1 MILNTMWKT
10 VYNSSQHFPL
20 SVIVLPIFL
29 TMIGLLA
36 LFSISVNQFGV
47 IAITPFTK
55 QLLFMIPAIGGFLVV
70 LFIPK
75 YIMHK
80 YIYFAYGLIIIL
92 VATPFLLSTI
102 AGTHR
107 WINIGLP
114 VAFQP
119 SEFAK
124 WIVVLSLAKYLS
136 DHNLEIN
143 KFSTLIFPIL
153 IALFPA
159 IIILQQPD
167 LGTSLILLTPVFPML
182 YWVGS
187 KPFHLFILL
196 APIFSI
202 GTAFHNISFTSWAI
216 IMGLIIYFSR
226 PSLIFGIILYFVNI
240 FLGLLAPL
248 LWNGLRPYQQKR
260 ILTLFNPE
268 LDPLGAAYQT
278 IQSKVAIGSG
288 GFFGKGIGGGTQT
301 HLKFL
306 PVQESDFIIS
316 VIGEEFGYV
325 TIALMLILFFIFI
338 IKIINLAFS
347 SNERFAGL
355 VLIGIATIF
364 LSHVFVNTAMSTGLI
379 PVKGLPL
386 PFISA
391 GGSFLLSCYVMVSL
405 IIKMGVEP
413 IE

>member
-1 MILNTMWKT
+1 MMLKT
-10 VYNSSQHFPL
+10 VYNSLQNFPI
-20 SVIVLPIFL
+20 SVILLPIIL
-29 TMIGLLA
+29 TFIGMVA

-47 IAITPFTK
+47 IAITAFTK
-55 QLLFMIPAIGGFLVV
+55 QLLFMIPAIIGFLFI

-75 YIMHK
+75 YLIHK
-80 YIYFAYGLIIIL
+80 YIYLMYGLIL
-92 VATPFLLSTI
+92 VLVTVPFLLSTI

-124 WIVVLSLAKYLS
+124 WIVVVALAKYLS
-136 DHNLEIN
+136 DHNLEMK
-143 KFSTLIFPIL
+143 KFSTLIFPIF
-153 IALFPA
+153 IALLPA
-159 IIILQQPD
+159 AIILQQPD
-167 LGTSLILLTPVFPML
+167 LGTALILLTPVLPML

-187 KPFHLFILL
+187 RPFHLFMLM

-202 GTAFHNISFTSWAI
+202 GTAFHTVSFTTWAI
-216 IMGLIIYFSR
+216 IMGVILYLSQPNIF
-226 PSLIFGIILYFVNI
+226 FGIIFYFGNI

-288 GFFGKGIGGGTQT
+288 GFLGKGIGEGTQT

-306 PVQESDFIIS
+306 PVQESDFIVS
-316 VIGEEFGYV
+316 VIGEEFGFI
-325 TIALMLILFFIFI
+325 TIAFMLIVFAFFI
-338 IKIINLAFS
+338 IKIINLAFYS
-347 SNERFAGL
+347 KERFAGL
-355 VLIGIATIF
+355 VLIGIGTIF
-364 LSHVFVNTAMSTGLI
+364 LSHVFVNAAMSTGLI

-391 GGSFLLSCYVMVSL
+391 GGSFLLSCYIMVAL
-405 IIKMGVEP
+405 VLKMGMEP

>member
-1 MILNTMWKT
+1 MMLKT
-10 VYNSSQHFPL
+10 VYNSLQNFPI
-20 SVIVLPIFL
+20 SVILLPIIL
-29 TMIGLLA
+29 TFIGMVA

-47 IAITPFTK
+47 IAITAFTK
-55 QLLFMIPAIGGFLVV
+55 QLLFMIPAIIGFLFI

-75 YIMHK
+75 YLIHK
-80 YIYFAYGLIIIL
+80 YIYLMYGLIL
-92 VATPFLLSTI
+92 VLVTVPFLLSTI

-124 WIVVLSLAKYLS
+124 WIVVVALAKYLS
-136 DHNLEIN
+136 DHNLEIK
-143 KFSTLIFPIL
+143 KFSTLIFPIF
-153 IALFPA
+153 IALLPA
-159 IIILQQPD
+159 AIILQQPD
-167 LGTSLILLTPVFPML
+167 LGTALILLTPVLPML

-187 KPFHLFILL
+187 RPFHLFMLI

-202 GTAFHNISFTSWAI
+202 GTAFHTVSFTTWAV
-216 IMGLIIYFSR
+216 IM
-226 PSLIFGIILYFVNI
+226 GIILYLSRPNIFFGIIFYFGNI

-288 GFFGKGIGGGTQT
+288 GFLGKGIGEGTQT

-306 PVQESDFIIS
+306 PVQESDFIVS
-316 VIGEEFGYV
+316 VIGEEFGFI
-325 TIALMLILFFIFI
+325 TIAFMLIVFAFFI
-338 IKIINLAFS
+338 IKIINLAFYS
-347 SNERFAGL
+347 KERFAGL
-355 VLIGIATIF
+355 VLIGIGTIF
-364 LSHVFVNTAMSTGLI
+364 LSHVFVNAAMSTGLI

-391 GGSFLLSCYVMVSL
+391 GGSFLLSCYIMVAL
-405 IIKMGVEP
+405 VLKMGMEP

>member
-1 MILNTMWKT
+1 MMLKT
-10 VYNSSQHFPL
+10 VYNSLQNFPI
-20 SVIVLPIFL
+20 SVILLPIIL
-29 TMIGLLA
+29 TFIGMVA

-47 IAITPFTK
+47 IAITAFTK
-55 QLLFMIPAIGGFLVV
+55 QLLFMIPAIIGFFFI

-75 YIMHK
+75 YLIHK
-80 YIYFAYGLIIIL
+80 YIYLIYGLIL
-92 VATPFLLSTI
+92 VLVTVPFLLSTI

-124 WIVVLSLAKYLS
+124 WIVVVALAKYLS
-136 DHNLEIN
+136 DHNLEMKN
-143 KFSTLIFPIL
+143 FSTLIFPIF
-153 IALFPA
+153 IALLPA
-159 IIILQQPD
+159 AIILQQPD
-167 LGTSLILLTPVFPML
+167 LGTALILLTPVLPML

-187 KPFHLFILL
+187 RPFHLFMLI

-202 GTAFHNISFTSWAI
+202 GTAFHTVSFTTWAI
-216 IMGLIIYFSR
+216 IMGIILYLSR
-226 PSLIFGIILYFVNI
+226 PNLFFGIIFYFGNI

-288 GFFGKGIGGGTQT
+288 GFLGKGIGEGTQT

-306 PVQESDFIIS
+306 PVQESDFIVS
-316 VIGEEFGYV
+316 VIGEEFGFI
-325 TIALMLILFFIFI
+325 TIAFMLIVYAFFI
-338 IKIINLAFS
+338 IKIINLAFYS
-347 SNERFAGL
+347 KERFAGL
-355 VLIGIATIF
+355 VLIGIGTIF
-364 LSHVFVNTAMSTGLI
+364 LSHVFVNAAMSTGLI

-391 GGSFLLSCYVMVSL
+391 GGSFLLSCYIMVAL
-405 IIKMGVEP
+405 VLKMGMEP

>member
-1 MILNTMWKT
+1 MMLKT
-10 VYNSSQHFPL
+10 VYNSLQNFPI
-20 SVIVLPIFL
+20 SVILLPIIL
-29 TMIGLLA
+29 TFIGMVA

-47 IAITPFTK
+47 IAITAFTK
-55 QLLFMIPAIGGFLVV
+55 QLLFMIPAIIGFLFI

-75 YIMHK
+75 YLIHK
-80 YIYFAYGLIIIL
+80 YIYLIYGLIL
-92 VATPFLLSTI
+92 VLVTVPFLLSTI

-124 WIVVLSLAKYLS
+124 WIVVVALAKYLS
-136 DHNLEIN
+136 DHNLEMK
-143 KFSTLIFPIL
+143 KFSTLIFPIF
-153 IALFPA
+153 IALLPA
-159 IIILQQPD
+159 AIILQQPD
-167 LGTSLILLTPVFPML
+167 LGTALILLTPVLPML

-187 KPFHLFILL
+187 RPFHLFMLI

-202 GTAFHNISFTSWAI
+202 GTAFHTVSFTTWAI
-216 IMGLIIYFSR
+216 IMGIILYLSR
-226 PSLIFGIILYFVNI
+226 PNLFFGIIFYFGNI

-288 GFFGKGIGGGTQT
+288 GFLGKGIGEGTQT

-306 PVQESDFIIS
+306 PVQESDFIVS
-316 VIGEEFGYV
+316 VIGEEFGFI
-325 TIALMLILFFIFI
+325 TIAFMLIVFAFFI
-338 IKIINLAFS
+338 IKIINLAFYS
-347 SNERFAGL
+347 KERFAGL
-355 VLIGIATIF
+355 VLIGIGTIF
-364 LSHVFVNTAMSTGLI
+364 LSHVFVNAAMSTGLI

-391 GGSFLLSCYVMVSL
+391 GGSFLLSCYIMVAL
-405 IIKMGVEP
+405 VLKMGIEP

>member
-1 MILNTMWKT
+1 MMLKT
-10 VYNSSQHFPL
+10 VYNSLQNFPT
-20 SVIVLPIFL
+20 SVILLPIIL
-29 TMIGLLA
+29 TFIGMVA

-47 IAITPFTK
+47 IAITAFTK
-55 QLLFMIPAIGGFLVV
+55 QLLFMIPAIIGFFFI

-75 YIMHK
+75 YLIHK
-80 YIYFAYGLIIIL
+80 YIYLMYGLIL
-92 VATPFLLSTI
+92 VLVTVPFLLSTI

-124 WIVVLSLAKYLS
+124 WIVVVALAKYLS
-136 DHNLEIN
+136 DHNLEMK
-143 KFSTLIFPIL
+143 KFSTLIFPIF
-153 IALFPA
+153 IALLPA
-159 IIILQQPD
+159 AIILQQPD
-167 LGTSLILLTPVFPML
+167 LGTALILLTPVLPML

-187 KPFHLFILL
+187 RPFHLFMLI

-202 GTAFHNISFTSWAI
+202 GTAFHTVSFTTWAI
-216 IMGLIIYFSR
+216 IMGIILFLSR
-226 PSLIFGIILYFVNI
+226 PNIFFGIIFYFGNI

-288 GFFGKGIGGGTQT
+288 GFLGKGIGEGTQT

-306 PVQESDFIIS
+306 PVQESDFIVS
-316 VIGEEFGYV
+316 VIGEEFGFI
-325 TIALMLILFFIFI
+325 TIAFMLIVFASFIL
-338 IKIINLAFS
+338 KIINLAFYS
-347 SNERFAGL
+347 KERFAGL
-355 VLIGIATIF
+355 VLIGIGTIF

-391 GGSFLLSCYVMVSL
+391 GGSFLLSCYIMVAL
-405 IIKMGVEP
+405 VLKMGMEP

>member
-1 MILNTMWKT
+1 MIKT
-10 VYNSSQHFPL
+10 AYSSFQNFPISIL
-20 SVIVLPIFL
+20 LLPLML
-29 TMIGLLA
+29 TLIGMIA

-47 IAITPFTK
+47 IAISAFTK
-55 QLLFMIPAIGGFLVV
+55 QLLFMIPAIGGFLML

-75 YIMHK
+75 YVIHK
-80 YIYFAYGLIIIL
+80 YIYLGYGIIL
-92 VATPFLLSTI
+92 VLVTIPFLLSTI

-124 WIVVLSLAKYLS
+124 WIVVVALAKYLS
-136 DHNLEIN
+136 DHNLEIK
-143 KFSTLIFPIL
+143 KFSTLIVPIL

-159 IIILQQPD
+159 AIILQQPD
-167 LGTSLILLTPVFPML
+167 LGTALILLTPIIPML

-187 KPFHLFILL
+187 RPFHLFMLM

-202 GTAFHNISFTSWAI
+202 GTAFHNISFTTWAI
-216 IMGLIIYFSR
+216 IMGIIIYLSR
-226 PSLIFGIILYFVNI
+226 PSLVFGILFYFGNI

-248 LWNGLRPYQQKR
+248 LWSGLRPYQQKR

-288 GFFGKGIGGGTQT
+288 GFFGKGLGEGTQT

-306 PVQESDFIIS
+306 PVQESDFIVS
-316 VIGEEFGYV
+316 VIGEEFGFI
-325 TIALMLILFFIFI
+325 TIAFMLLVFALFIL
-338 IKIINLAFS
+338 KIINLAYS
-347 SNERFAGL
+347 SKERFAGL
-355 VLIGIATIF
+355 VLIGIGTIF

-391 GGSFLLSCYVMVSL
+391 GGSFLLSSYIMVAL
-405 IIKMGVEP
+405 IIKMGMEP

>member
-1 MILNTMWKT
+1 MMLKT
-10 VYNSSQHFPL
+10 VYNSLQNFPI
-20 SVIVLPIFL
+20 SVILLPIIL
-29 TMIGLLA
+29 TFIGMVA

-47 IAITPFTK
+47 IAITAFTK
-55 QLLFMIPAIGGFLVV
+55 QLLFMIPAIIGFLFI

-75 YIMHK
+75 YLIHK
-80 YIYFAYGLIIIL
+80 YIYLMYGLIL
-92 VATPFLLSTI
+92 VLVTVPFLLSTI

-124 WIVVLSLAKYLS
+124 WIVVVALAKYLS
-136 DHNLEIN
+136 DHNLEMK
-143 KFSTLIFPIL
+143 KFSTLIFPIF
-153 IALFPA
+153 IALLPA
-159 IIILQQPD
+159 AIILQQPD
-167 LGTSLILLTPVFPML
+167 LGTALILLTPVLPML

-187 KPFHLFILL
+187 RPFHLFMLM

-202 GTAFHNISFTSWAI
+202 GTAFHTVSFTTWAI
-216 IMGLIIYFSR
+216 IMGVILYLSR
-226 PSLIFGIILYFVNI
+226 PNIFFGIIFYFGNI

-288 GFFGKGIGGGTQT
+288 GFLGKGIGEGTQT

-306 PVQESDFIIS
+306 PVQESDFIVS
-316 VIGEEFGYV
+316 VIGEEFGFI
-325 TIALMLILFFIFI
+325 TIAFMLIVFASFIL
-338 IKIINLAFS
+338 KIINLAFYS
-347 SNERFAGL
+347 KERFAGL
-355 VLIGIATIF
+355 VLIGIGTIF
-364 LSHVFVNTAMSTGLI
+364 LSHVFVNAAMSTGLI

-391 GGSFLLSCYVMVSL
+391 GGSFLLSCYIMVAL
-405 IIKMGVEP
+405 VLKMGMEP

>member
-1 MILNTMWKT
+1 MLKIA
-10 VYNSSQHFPL
+10 YNPSQKFPL
-20 SVIVLPIFL
+20 SILFLPIFL
-29 TMIGLLA
+29 TIIGLLA

-47 IAITPFTK
+47 IAITAFTK
-55 QLLFMIPAIGGFLVV
+55 QLLFMIPAIGGFLVI

-75 YIMHK
+75 YIIHK
-80 YIYFAYGLIIIL
+80 YIYVAYGLILAL
-92 VATPFLLSTI
+92 VAVPFLLSTI

-114 VAFQP
+114 FAFQP

-124 WIVVLSLAKYLS
+124 WIVVVSLARYLS
-136 DHNLEIN
+136 DHNLEIK

-159 IIILQQPD
+159 AIILQQPD
-167 LGTSLILLTPVFPML
+167 LGTALILLTPVFPML

-187 KPFHLFILL
+187 RPFHLFMIL

-202 GTAFHNISFTSWAI
+202 GTAFHTVSFTSWAI
-216 IMGLIIYFSR
+216 IMGIILYISR
-226 PSLIFGIILYFVNI
+226 PNLIFGIVFYFINI

-248 LWNGLRPYQQKR
+248 LWNGLRSYQQKR

-288 GFFGKGIGGGTQT
+288 GFFGKGMGEGTQT

-306 PVQESDFIIS
+306 PVQESDFIVS
-316 VIGEEFGYV
+316 VIGEEFGFI
-325 TIALMLILFFIFI
+325 TIAFMLVIFALFIM
-338 IKIINLAFS
+338 KIVNLAYH

-364 LSHVFVNTAMSTGLI
+364 LSHVFVNTAMSIGLI

-391 GGSFLLSCYVMVSL
+391 GGSFLLSCFIMVSL
-405 IIKMGVEP
+405 IIKMGMET

>member
-1 MILNTMWKT
+1 MLKL
-10 VYNSSQHFPL
+10 VYSQSQKFPL
-20 SVIVLPIFL
+20 SVLFLPLLL
-29 TMIGLLA
+29 TIIGMIA
-36 LFSISVNQFGV
+36 LFSISVNQSGV
-47 IAITPFTK
+47 IAITAFTK
-55 QLLFMIPAIGGFLVV
+55 QLLFMIPAIGGFILL

-75 YIMHK
+75 YIIHK
-80 YIYFAYGLIIIL
+80 YIYVLYALILIL
-92 VATPFLLSTI
+92 VSVPFLFNTI

-114 VAFQP
+114 FAFQP

-124 WIVVLSLAKYLS
+124 WIVVVSLAKYLS
-136 DHNLEIN
+136 DHNLEIK
-143 KFSTLIFPIL
+143 KFSTLLLPIL
-153 IALFPA
+153 IAVLPA
-159 IIILQQPD
+159 SIILQQPD
-167 LGTSLILLTPVFPML
+167 LGTALILLTPVFPML

-187 KPFHLFILL
+187 RPFHLFMLI

-216 IMGLIIYFSR
+216 IMGLILYISR
-226 PSLIFGIILYFVNI
+226 PNLLFGIIFYFVNI

-288 GFFGKGIGGGTQT
+288 GFFGKGIGEGTQT

-316 VIGEEFGYV
+316 VIGEEFGFI
-325 TIALMLILFFIFI
+325 TIAFMLIIFAFFIL
-338 IKIINLAFS
+338 KIVNLAYYS
-347 SNERFAGL
+347 KERFAGL

-391 GGSFLLSCYVMVSL
+391 GGSFLLSCYIMVSL
-405 IIKMGVEP
+405 IIKMGMET
-413 IE
+413 IDD

>member
-1 MILNTMWKT
+1 MMLKT
-10 VYNSSQHFPL
+10 VYNSLQNFPI
-20 SVIVLPIFL
+20 SVILLPIIL
-29 TMIGLLA
+29 TFIGMVA

-47 IAITPFTK
+47 IAITAFTK
-55 QLLFMIPAIGGFLVV
+55 QLLFMIPAIIGFLFI

-75 YIMHK
+75 YLIHK
-80 YIYFAYGLIIIL
+80 YIYLIYGLIL
-92 VATPFLLSTI
+92 VLVTVPFLLSTI

-124 WIVVLSLAKYLS
+124 WIVVVALAKYLS
-136 DHNLEIN
+136 DHNLEMK
-143 KFSTLIFPIL
+143 KFSTLIFPIF
-153 IALFPA
+153 IALLPA
-159 IIILQQPD
+159 AIILQQPD
-167 LGTSLILLTPVFPML
+167 LGTALILLTPVLPML

-187 KPFHLFILL
+187 RPFHLFMLM

-202 GTAFHNISFTSWAI
+202 GTAFHTVSFTTWAI
-216 IMGLIIYFSR
+216 IMGIILYLSR
-226 PSLIFGIILYFVNI
+226 PNLFFGIIFYFGNI

-288 GFFGKGIGGGTQT
+288 GFLGKGIGEGTQT

-306 PVQESDFIIS
+306 PVQESDFIVS
-316 VIGEEFGYV
+316 VIGEEFGFI
-325 TIALMLILFFIFI
+325 TIAFMLIVFAFFI
-338 IKIINLAFS
+338 IKIINLAFYS
-347 SNERFAGL
+347 KERFAGL
-355 VLIGIATIF
+355 VLIGIGTIF
-364 LSHVFVNTAMSTGLI
+364 LSHVFVNAAMSTGLI

-391 GGSFLLSCYVMVSL
+391 GGSFLLSCYIMVAL
-405 IIKMGVEP
+405 VLKMGMEP

>member
-1 MILNTMWKT
+1 MMLKT
-10 VYNSSQHFPL
+10 VYNSLQNFPI
-20 SVIVLPIFL
+20 SVILLPIIL
-29 TMIGLLA
+29 TFIGMVA

-47 IAITPFTK
+47 IAITAFTK
-55 QLLFMIPAIGGFLVV
+55 QLLFMIPAIIGFLFI

-75 YIMHK
+75 YLIHK
-80 YIYFAYGLIIIL
+80 YIYLMYGLIL
-92 VATPFLLSTI
+92 VLVTVPFLLSTI

-124 WIVVLSLAKYLS
+124 WIVVVALAKYLS
-136 DHNLEIN
+136 DHNLEMK
-143 KFSTLIFPIL
+143 KFSTLIFPIF
-153 IALFPA
+153 IALLPA
-159 IIILQQPD
+159 TIILQQPD
-167 LGTSLILLTPVFPML
+167 LGTALILLTPVLPML

-187 KPFHLFILL
+187 RPFHLFMLM

-202 GTAFHNISFTSWAI
+202 GTAFHTVSFTTWAI
-216 IMGLIIYFSR
+216 IMGVILYLSR
-226 PSLIFGIILYFVNI
+226 PNIFFGIIFYFGNI

-288 GFFGKGIGGGTQT
+288 GFLGKGIGEGTQT

-306 PVQESDFIIS
+306 PVQESDFIVS
-316 VIGEEFGYV
+316 VIGEEFGFI
-325 TIALMLILFFIFI
+325 TIAFMLIVFASFIL
-338 IKIINLAFS
+338 KIINLAFYS
-347 SNERFAGL
+347 KERFAGL
-355 VLIGIATIF
+355 VLIGIGIIF
-364 LSHVFVNTAMSTGLI
+364 LSHVFVNAAMSTGLI

-391 GGSFLLSCYVMVSL
+391 GGSFLLSCYIMVAL
-405 IIKMGVEP
+405 VLKMGMEP

>member
-1 MILNTMWKT
+1 MLNIA
-10 VYNSSQHFPL
+10 YNPSQKFPL
-20 SVIVLPIFL
+20 SILLLPILL
-29 TMIGLLA
+29 TIIGLLA

-55 QLLFMIPAIGGFLVV
+55 QLLFMIPAIGGFLVI

-75 YIMHK
+75 YIIHK
-80 YIYFAYGLIIIL
+80 YIYVAYGLILAL
-92 VATPFLLSTI
+92 VAVPFLLSTI

-124 WIVVLSLAKYLS
+124 WIVVVSLARYLS
-136 DHNLEIN
+136 DHNLEIK
-143 KFSTLIFPIL
+143 KFSTLIFPL
-153 IALFPA
+153 VIALFPA
-159 IIILQQPD
+159 AVILQQPD
-167 LGTSLILLTPVFPML
+167 LGTALILITPVFPML

-187 KPFHLFILL
+187 RPFHLFMFL

-202 GTAFHNISFTSWAI
+202 ATAFHTISFTLWAL
-216 IMGLIIYFSR
+216 IMGIIIYISR
-226 PSLIFGIILYFVNI
+226 PNLIFGVALYFINI

-288 GFFGKGIGGGTQT
+288 GFFGKGMGEGTQT

-306 PVQESDFIIS
+306 PVQESDFIVS
-316 VIGEEFGYV
+316 VIGEEFGFI
-325 TIALMLILFFIFI
+325 TIALMLILFCLFV
-338 IKIINLAFS
+338 IKIINLAYN

-391 GGSFLLSCYVMVSL
+391 GGSFLLSCYIMVSL
-405 IIKMGVEP
+405 IIKMGMES

>member
-1 MILNTMWKT
+1 MMLKT
-10 VYNSSQHFPL
+10 VYNSLQNFPI
-20 SVIVLPIFL
+20 SVILLPIIL
-29 TMIGLLA
+29 TFIGMVA

-47 IAITPFTK
+47 IAITAFTK
-55 QLLFMIPAIGGFLVV
+55 QLLFMIPAIIGFLFI

-75 YIMHK
+75 YLIHK
-80 YIYFAYGLIIIL
+80 YIYLMYGLIL
-92 VATPFLLSTI
+92 VLVTVPFLLSTI

-124 WIVVLSLAKYLS
+124 WIVVVALAKYLS
-136 DHNLEIN
+136 DHNLEMK
-143 KFSTLIFPIL
+143 KFSTLIFPIF
-153 IALFPA
+153 IALLPA
-159 IIILQQPD
+159 AIILQQPD
-167 LGTSLILLTPVFPML
+167 LGTALILLTPVLPML

-187 KPFHLFILL
+187 RPFHLFMLM

-202 GTAFHNISFTSWAI
+202 GTAFHTVSFTTWAI
-216 IMGLIIYFSR
+216 IMGVILYLSR
-226 PSLIFGIILYFVNI
+226 PNIFFGIIFYFGNI

-288 GFFGKGIGGGTQT
+288 GFLGKGIGEGTQT

-306 PVQESDFIIS
+306 PVQESDFIVS
-316 VIGEEFGYV
+316 VIGEEFGFI
-325 TIALMLILFFIFI
+325 TIAFMLIVFAFFI
-338 IKIINLAFS
+338 IKIINLAFYS
-347 SNERFAGL
+347 KERFAGL
-355 VLIGIATIF
+355 VLIGIGTIF
-364 LSHVFVNTAMSTGLI
+364 LSHVFVNAAMSTGLI

-391 GGSFLLSCYVMVSL
+391 GGSFLLSCYIMVAL
-405 IIKMGVEP
+405 VLKMGMEP

>member
-1 MILNTMWKT
+1 MMLKT
-10 VYNSSQHFPL
+10 VYNFLQNFPI
-20 SVIVLPIFL
+20 SVILLPIIL
-29 TMIGLLA
+29 TFIGMVA
-36 LFSISVNQFGV
+36 LFSISVNQFGI
-47 IAITPFTK
+47 IAITAFTK
-55 QLLFMIPAIGGFLVV
+55 QLLFMIPAIIGFLFI

-75 YIMHK
+75 YLIHK
-80 YIYFAYGLIIIL
+80 YIYLIYGLIL
-92 VATPFLLSTI
+92 VLVTVPFLLSTI

-124 WIVVLSLAKYLS
+124 WIVVVALAKYLS
-136 DHNLEIN
+136 DHNLEMK
-143 KFSTLIFPIL
+143 KFSTLIFPIF
-153 IALFPA
+153 IALLPA
-159 IIILQQPD
+159 AIILQQPD
-167 LGTSLILLTPVFPML
+167 LGTALILLTPVLPML

-187 KPFHLFILL
+187 RPFHLFMLM

-202 GTAFHNISFTSWAI
+202 GTAFHTVSFTTWAI
-216 IMGLIIYFSR
+216 IMGIILYLSR
-226 PSLIFGIILYFVNI
+226 PNIFFGIIFYFGNI

-288 GFFGKGIGGGTQT
+288 GFLGKGIGEGTQT

-306 PVQESDFIIS
+306 PVQESDFIVS
-316 VIGEEFGYV
+316 VIGEEFGFI
-325 TIALMLILFFIFI
+325 TIAFMLIVFAFFI
-338 IKIINLAFS
+338 IKIINLAFYS
-347 SNERFAGL
+347 KERFAGL
-355 VLIGIATIF
+355 VLIGIGTIF
-364 LSHVFVNTAMSTGLI
+364 LSHVFVNAAMSTGLI

-391 GGSFLLSCYVMVSL
+391 GGSFLLSCYIMVAL
-405 IIKMGVEP
+405 VLKMGMEP